1 MCFILSPPSR
11 LILKGVSE
19 KVANQPDTEVVNLP
33 RSNGFSKFIAGLSKV
48 VDPLC
53 KVGGAIG
60 GFALAYMMFLTIIDV
75 LGRAIGSS
83 DAIHKAMSFVG
94 PVPGS
99 LEMTELMLGVLI
111 SFGLGYTALKKGH
124 IRVDLLL
131 QYTSQKQNYWFDV
144 ITYLLSFV
152 FYCGVTWQAWLNG
165 FSLYGNHLSTAN
177 LHIPIYPFPFILVL
191 GAAIVALVFLRDFL
205 KAVEEVMR

>member
-1 MCFILSPPSR
+1 MANPS
-11 LILKGVSE
+11 
-19 KVANQPDTEVVNLP
+19 NTEAIKAS
-33 RSNGFSKFIAGLSKV
+33 RSNGFSKFIAGMSKI

-60 GFALAYMMFLTIIDV
+60 GFALAYMMFLTVIDV

-83 DAIHKAMSFVG
+83 DAIHKVMSFIG

-99 LEMTELMLGVLI
+99 LEMTELMLGILI

-131 QYTSQKQNYWFDV
+131 QYTSQKQTRWFDV
-144 ITYLLSFV
+144 VTYLLSFIL
-152 FYCGVTWQAWLNG
+152 YCGITWQAWNNG
-165 FSLYGNHLSTAN
+165 FSLYANHLSTAN
-177 LHIPIYPFPFILVL
+177 LHIPIFPFPFILVL
-191 GAAIVALVFLRDFL
+191 GAAIVALVLLRDLL
-205 KAVEEVMR
+205 KAVEEVTR